1 MIPTQCLDPAL
12 DSRAGGVPLVETV
25 EHGAIVLRRAGPGRR
40 RWTSAAGRASAWL
53 QGAEAV
59 ASAKAIV
66 YAECR
71 RTDRSSNLSRDTL

>member
-1 MIPTQCLDPAL
+1 MIPNQCLDPAL

-25 EHGAIVLRRAGPGRR
+25 EHGAIVLRRAGPGTPAVDIGG
-40 RWTSAAGRASAWL
+40 WTSRPHGSKGL
-53 QGAEAV
+53 EAV

-71 RTDRSSNLSRDTL
+71 TYETVALT